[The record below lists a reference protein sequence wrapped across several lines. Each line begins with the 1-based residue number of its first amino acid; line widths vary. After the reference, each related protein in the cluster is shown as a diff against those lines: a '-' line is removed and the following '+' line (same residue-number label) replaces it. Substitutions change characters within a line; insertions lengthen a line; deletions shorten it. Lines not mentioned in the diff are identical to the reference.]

1 MPQPLRGRH
10 SGAAKVLSKR
20 NQRGSATERGY
31 DHRWRAVSAKHRRL
45 FPFCIWCRQVGRL
58 EFAKLVDHKIP
69 VVDGGPMFDP
79 DNRWGLCVMH
89 HGVKGEMER
98 FARQSG
104 QLERLP
110 LWCDDPAERPPQF
123 R

>member
-1 MPQPLRGRH
+1 MPQPLRGRY
-10 SGAAKVLSKR
+10 SAAVKVLSKR
-20 NQRGSATERGY
+20 QQRGSATERGY
-31 DHRWRAVSAKHRRL
+31 DHVWRRVSLRHRQL
-45 FPFCIWCRQVGRL
+45 HPFCIWCRQVGRL

-69 VVDGGPMFDP
+69 IVDGGAMFDP
-79 DNRWGLCVMH
+79 ANRWGLCVMH

-98 FARQSG
+98 FARETG

-110 LWCDDPAERPPQF
+110 LWCDDPAARPPQF